1 MVRCLLRAV
10 LYLEF
15 TKFRRSPVGKIQE
28 LTGSGEG
35 DIMEAFYFN
44 FFIVPLGIIVA
55 ILIATVYYYAKK
67 EEITRRKTKKL
78 VQAYI
83 KEKAKQQEAMNK
95 ELAKIDKLFE
105 NKSIDKETCER
116 LKNVLI
122 MMNEKK
128 REETMGILKYVKNN
142 N

>member
-1 MVRCLLRAV
+1 
-10 LYLEF
+10 
-15 TKFRRSPVGKIQE
+15 

-35 DIMEAFYFN
+35 DIMEASYFN

-83 KEKAKQQEAMNK
+83 KEKAKQQEAVNN

-122 MMNEKK
+122 VMNEKK
-128 REETMGILKYVKNN
+128 REETMDILKYVKNN